1 MQPRRSSLAPRS
13 EALRGLLRDLR
24 QSFPMRTP
32 HMRTPHMR
40 KPRVLM
46 LAGWLLGALCGTA
59 GAYPPPPADPS
70 LPPSKIEPT
79 VQQMRRAM
87 LDPDLNSLTFHNMD
101 QLFTTRVVGRSGPVW
116 HLPRAEHAPDF
127 TYSFKGSTYT
137 PGQFLERTYTNALL
151 IMKDGRIVYETYR
164 NNTNEATRFIAFS
177 MTKSII
183 SILVGIALQEQR
195 IKSIED

>member
-116 HLPRAEHAPDF
+116 HLSHVDHPLYF
-127 TYSFKGSTYT
+127 TGADEGKTYT
-137 PGQFLERTYTNALL
+137 PVQFQVRTYTYALL
-151 IMKDGRIVYETYR
+151 
-164 NNTNEATRFIAFS
+164 S
-177 MTKSII
+177 MMFGLMVCGKY
-183 SILVGIALQEQR
+183 
-195 IKSIED
+195 

>member
-24 QSFPMRTP
+24 QSFPMRTPHMRTPHMRTP

-116 HLPRAEHAPDF
+116 HLPRVDHPLDF
-127 TYSFKGSTYT
+127 TYSYEGKTYT
-137 PGQFLERTYTNALL
+137 PEQFQERTY
-151 IMKDGRIVYETYR
+151 
-164 NNTNEATRFIAFS
+164 
-177 MTKSII
+177 
-183 SILVGIALQEQR
+183 
-195 IKSIED
+195 